1 MVPGRGRLRAAALT
15 TLLVLP
21 AVSGC
26 SGSGTP
32 EAEPGTASSG
42 SSPSVAASPSQSVD
56 VTPAAEPSAPSVPPA
71 PEPPQGRTGPAGQ
84 EAFARFVM
92 DAWAWS
98 LRTNDA
104 TPLLD
109 ASLSRK
115 AGCDGC
121 SSLAKELRGRAKEGW
136 YVDFPGLDVGR
147 TKLRRNGD
155 TVVAT
160 SAVSIP
166 ESNSYTD
173 DGSYRST
180 SPAHEDA
187 TFTVT
192 MRVTRSGCRLV
203 SFRVG

>member
-1 MVPGRGRLRAAALT
+1 MVPGRGRLRAAALV
-15 TLLVLP
+15 TLLVLV
-21 AVSGC
+21 AGAGC

-32 EAEPGTASSG
+32 EADPGTASSG
-42 SSPSVAASPSQSVD
+42 SSPSVAAPPSESAE
-56 VTPAAEPSAPSVPPA
+56 VTPAAEPSVPPA
-71 PEPPQGRTGPAGQ
+71 PEPPKGRTGPAGQ

-92 DAWAWS
+92 DAWSWS

-109 ASLSRK
+109 ASVSRK

-121 SSLAKELRGRAKEGW
+121 ASLAKELRGRAKEGW
-136 YVDFPGLDVGR
+136 YVDFPGLDVAR
-147 TKLRRNGD
+147 TKLRRSGD

-160 SAVSIP
+160 SEVSIP
-166 ESNSYTD
+166 ESNSYED

-180 SPAHEDA
+180 SPAHEEA